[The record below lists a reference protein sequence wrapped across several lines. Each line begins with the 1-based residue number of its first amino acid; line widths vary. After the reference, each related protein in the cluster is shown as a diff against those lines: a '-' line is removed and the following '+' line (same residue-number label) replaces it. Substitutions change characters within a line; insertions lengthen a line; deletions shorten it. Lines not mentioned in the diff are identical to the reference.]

1 MSNRKMVIVICVF
14 AVILF
19 LGGLGVT
26 AKMLMKWS
34 DADISNSWKENGSL
48 MNSFEDYYNLSLE
61 EMTAYDYDRFMF
73 VLGGRFI
80 RSNASSEIYSL
91 GQFNKSF
98 PIERVEKIDS
108 EHILVVYKLKREN
121 TEEVFAYVVFE
132 KEVNYFKK
140 EDGVDVEG
148 EYEWWKK
155 NGEFYFFTDNTLS
168 SMDFAHINVGDS
180 AATVAEIDPAVFVE
194 FDECGY
200 VNPSAA
206 TAYCQ
211 SYRVLTDGI
220 MVIEFEAKMP
230 EGQISWPDRHT
241 EFYVASVLFY
251 PFDGEVFP
259 EQVSIREPAFC
270 P

>member
-1 MSNRKMVIVICVF
+1 MKKRMVIVICIF
-14 AVILF
+14 AVMLF

-34 DADISNSWKENGSL
+34 DTDIFNYWRDNGSL
-48 MNSFEDYYNLSLE
+48 MNSFEDYNNLSLE

-73 VLGGRFI
+73 VLGSRFI
-80 RSNASSEIYSL
+80 RTNASSEIYSL

-121 TEEVFAYVVFE
+121 AEEVFTYVVFE

-140 EDGVDVEG
+140 EDGVDADG
-148 EYEWWKK
+148 EYELWKK

-180 AATVAEIDPAVFVE
+180 AATVAEIDPAVLFE
-194 FDECGY
+194 YNECGY
-200 VNPSAA
+200 VDPSAA
-206 TAYCQ
+206 TAYYQ

-220 MVIEFEAKMP
+220 MVIEFEAKML
-230 EGQISWPDRHT
+230 EGQIRWPDHA

-251 PFDGEVFP
+251 PFDGDDFP
-259 EQVSIREPAFC
+259 AKVSIREPAFC